1 MKLSIGILRSAMFEK
16 YLEKARSNIYFWFWR
31 RSLKEL
37 FYKKILVRPRK
48 FWSNVTSVL
57 LVLWAVK
64 AFVKKIKSDPVV
76 NDYSISVILKAPDHC
91 FQSVFKHFH
100 H

>member
-1 MKLSIGILRSAMFEK
+1 MIEK
-16 YLEKARSNIYFWFWR
+16 YLEKAASHWFFILET
-31 RSLKEL
+31 SLKQL
-37 FYKKILVRPRK
+37 FYEIILVRPRK
-48 FWSNVTSVL
+48 FWINVTSVL